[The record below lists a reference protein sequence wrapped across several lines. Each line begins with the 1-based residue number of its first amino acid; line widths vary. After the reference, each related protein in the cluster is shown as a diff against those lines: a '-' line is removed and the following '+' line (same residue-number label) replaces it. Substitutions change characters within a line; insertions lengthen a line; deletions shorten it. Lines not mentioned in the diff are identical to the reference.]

1 MERFAYKRSRV
12 PASLFA
18 ALLTVLVAF
27 EAYALEL
34 RCDNFQDGGDIPD
47 RHTYIGRNV
56 SPSLNWSDV
65 PEGTKSFALI
75 VDDPDAPLATWIHWV
90 IFDIPAA
97 AKGLPEGIGKEIT
110 LKDGTKQ
117 GINSFRHT
125 NYDGPAPP
133 PGPAHRY
140 VFTLYA
146 IDRTLDDVPA
156 MSNKGEVLSA
166 IQGHILAEARIIGKF
181 GRE

>member
-1 MERFAYKRSRV
+1 MERSVRNGLRGLVFFFTSMFFV
-12 PASLFA
+12 LA
-18 ALLTVLVAF
+18 ALS
-27 EAYALEL
+27 AYALEL
-34 RCDNFQDGGDIPD
+34 KCDNFKDGGDIPAKY
-47 RHTYIGRNV
+47 TYIGQNI
-56 SPSLNWSDV
+56 SPALKWSDV

-90 IFDIPAA
+90 IFDIPGT

-117 GINSFRHT
+117 GLNSFRQT

-146 IDRTLDDVPA
+146 VDKTLDDVPA
-156 MSNKGEVLSA
+156 MSNKGEVLRA
-166 IQGHILAEARIIGKF
+166 IQGHILAEARIIAKF
-181 GRE
+181 GRK

>member
-1 MERFAYKRSRV
+1 MKRSFCPGLKKATFYV
-12 PASLFA
+12 LAFFIAFA
-18 ALLTVLVAF
+18 ARQAC
-27 EAYALEL
+27 ALEL
-34 RCDNFQDGGDIPD
+34 KCDKFKDGGDIPAKY
-47 RHTYIGRNV
+47 TYISQNI
-56 SPSLNWSDV
+56 SPAISWSDV

-90 IFDIPAA
+90 IFDIPGT
-97 AKGLPEGIGKEIT
+97 AKGLAEGIGKEVT

-117 GINSFRHT
+117 GLNSFRHT

-146 IDRTLDDVPA
+146 VDKTLDDVPA
-156 MSNKGEVLSA
+156 MSNKGEVLRA
-166 IQGHILAEARIIGKF
+166 IQGHILAEAKMIGKF